1 MRFMDGI
8 LANSTTNDCLLR
20 ALAIAIAI
28 AIAISISI
36 AKRSKALSY
45 YK

>member
-1 MRFMDGI
+1 MDGI

-28 AIAISISI
+28 AFAIAISISI

>member
-1 MRFMDGI
+1 MDGI

-28 AIAISISI
+28 AIAISI